1 MVKKYVKIAK
11 RIWRLW
17 FIILI
22 VIIVVVAFYNLP
34 VAIILTVITLILFVG
49 SYIPSFFFKSRVL
62 RYVKKYY
69 RITEDEIIQHF
80 KNKQEK
86 VRKILFELFQNQE
99 EKDWLVVLLNN
110 SYIFY
115 NSDIIDKYKEFY
127 EKGYGEK
134 KIFTLLKK
142 VNMET
147 RAEVKAIQNTLDN
160 NHRL

>member
-1 MVKKYVKIAK
+1 
-11 RIWRLW
+11 
-17 FIILI
+17 
-22 VIIVVVAFYNLP
+22 
-34 VAIILTVITLILFVG
+34 
-49 SYIPSFFFKSRVL
+49 
-62 RYVKKYY
+62 
-69 RITEDEIIQHF
+69 
-80 KNKQEK
+80 